1 MGMISYPFI
10 VSQVLENCLLQMDGV
25 HGIPCILQFDI
36 NNNIRYIECHEQ
48 ASLYR
53 APYRSSLIQ
62 ETNHNGSPGEE
73 MNSFSVF
80 SIHTLPSSSS
90 HPSPYFTAPFG
101 TATCSIHSLFIFLLS
116 YLHMILIKGR
126 NDATRFNFLF
136 QNINSIKVW
145 FCLHH
150 IIIFSFLFEHGSQSL
165 LKVQEV
171 TKALQFLE
179 YVISNNVSLQELRR
193 PFLIFLCSCFL

>member
-1 MGMISYPFI
+1 
-10 VSQVLENCLLQMDGV
+10 
-25 HGIPCILQFDI
+25 
-36 NNNIRYIECHEQ
+36 
-48 ASLYR
+48 
-53 APYRSSLIQ
+53 
-62 ETNHNGSPGEE
+62 

-136 QNINSIKVW
+136 QNINSIKIW
-145 FCLHH
+145 FCLYH
-150 IIIFSFLFEHGSQSL
+150 IIIYFLFFSNMAAKAFWRSRNSPRHYSRVIFAL
-165 LKVQEV
+165 ACPVKIVQHYELCI
-171 TKALQFLE
+171 LQLSSCR
-179 YVISNNVSLQELRR
+179 ISCVN
-193 PFLIFLCSCFL
+193 LIMMPLN